1 MVRFRQAAA
10 NIDTGDVF
18 TLQGFAGCGR
28 PLSRSVLQSGG
39 FKSAKCFRHHTGHIL
54 RSRTWS
60 QMLRDALNQT
70 TSNIVVK
77 EVMAAFGL
85 MLFGSLIV
93 VGTAPSP
100 SVACAR
106 VWVIAVISSE
116 SAMVEGCVVN
126 VVVDDEGQV
135 GDRVVYGRLCLCFGD
150 CLYTTVWQANGRCDP
165 RLSRHLPLRTT
176 HSAPHC

>member
-1 MVRFRQAAA
+1 
-10 NIDTGDVF
+10 
-18 TLQGFAGCGR
+18 
-28 PLSRSVLQSGG
+28 
-39 FKSAKCFRHHTGHIL
+39 
-54 RSRTWS
+54 
-60 QMLRDALNQT
+60 MLRDALNQT

-176 HSAPHC
+176 HSALHC